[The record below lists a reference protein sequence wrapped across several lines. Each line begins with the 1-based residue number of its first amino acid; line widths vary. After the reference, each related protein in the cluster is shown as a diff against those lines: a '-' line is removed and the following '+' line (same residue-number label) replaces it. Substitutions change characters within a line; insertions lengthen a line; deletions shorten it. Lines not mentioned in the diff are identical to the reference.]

1 MNVWKST
8 PDGRPRPASRESP
21 VPRMNRNST
30 GWTSEVTARSRSVR
44 NLISSRRQTMLTAR
58 RSARMLRSGTATRM
72 RVVRSPS
79 PAPWA
84 CSAAARSF
92 VAIATSLPRY
102 LAALLPSAEAR
113 GDPAVAVADRGLR
126 VPDRLAGVGH
136 EHIIEG
142 GPGHAH
148 RLDRDRQA
156 REQLGHE
163 VLPRFHRERHQALV
177 HARLQVEHLRQ
188 GANGGRVVRGAD
200 LDAVFADGG
209 LQRLRRVDG
218 DDGSVVDD

>member
-8 PDGRPRPASRESP
+8 PDGRPRRASPESP

-72 RVVRSPS
+72 RVVRSLS
-79 PAPWA
+79 PASWA

-92 VAIATSLPRY
+92 VAIATSLPHC
-102 LAALLPSAEAR
+102 LAVLPCCLALLPSAEAR

-136 EHIIEG
+136 EHVIEG
-142 GPGHAH
+142 GPGYAH
-148 RLDRDRQA
+148 RLDRDRQP

-188 GANGGRVVRGAD
+188 GANGGGVVRGAD
-200 LDAVFADGG
+200 LDAVLADGG
-209 LQRLRRVDG
+209 LQG
-218 DDGSVVDD
+218 